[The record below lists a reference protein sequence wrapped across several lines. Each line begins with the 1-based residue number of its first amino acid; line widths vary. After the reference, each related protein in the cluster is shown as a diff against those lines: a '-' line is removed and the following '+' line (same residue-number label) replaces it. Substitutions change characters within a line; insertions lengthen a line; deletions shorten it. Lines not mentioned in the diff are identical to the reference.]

1 MRSLSDTLERLR
13 KLPRMPVGKAPTSS
27 RLRAFGG
34 FGTNPGQLNA
44 WVYVPESAR
53 PGAALVVVL
62 HGCTQ
67 NAAGYD
73 ASSGWSRLAERHGFV
88 LLYPEQQRH
97 NNPNLCFNW
106 FSADDAA
113 RGKGE
118 AASIREMLSAVQGR
132 HGTDSQ
138 RVFVT
143 GLSAG
148 GAMAAVMLATYP
160 EAFAGGAVIAGL
172 PFGVAQSIPQAFDR
186 MRGHGGPRPAELANL
201 VRAASSHR
209 GPWPTLSVWHGS
221 ADQTVDPSNA
231 SALVEQWR
239 ALHDAPEVPG
249 KAELVGNHSHRVWRD
264 VQGRDVIEE
273 YRITGLGHGT
283 PLDTHNQQGE
293 KAAPFMLD
301 AGISSTRLTAEFWGI
316 VPIEA
321 RERPIARTSS
331 SPAADTS
338 PEPAQDT
345 VWPRRPAIRETIE
358 DALRS
363 AGLMK

>member
-1 MRSLSDTLERLR
+1 
-13 KLPRMPVGKAPTSS
+13 
-27 RLRAFGG
+27 
-34 FGTNPGQLNA
+34 
-44 WVYVPESAR
+44 
-53 PGAALVVVL
+53 
-62 HGCTQ
+62 
-67 NAAGYD
+67 
-73 ASSGWSRLAERHGFV
+73 
-88 LLYPEQQRH
+88 
-97 NNPNLCFNW
+97 
-106 FSADDAA
+106 
-113 RGKGE
+113 
-118 AASIREMLSAVQGR
+118 
-132 HGTDSQ
+132 
-138 RVFVT
+138 
-143 GLSAG
+143 
-148 GAMAAVMLATYP
+148 
-160 EAFAGGAVIAGL
+160 
-172 PFGVAQSIPQAFDR
+172 

-221 ADQTVDPSNA
+221 ADQTVNPSNA